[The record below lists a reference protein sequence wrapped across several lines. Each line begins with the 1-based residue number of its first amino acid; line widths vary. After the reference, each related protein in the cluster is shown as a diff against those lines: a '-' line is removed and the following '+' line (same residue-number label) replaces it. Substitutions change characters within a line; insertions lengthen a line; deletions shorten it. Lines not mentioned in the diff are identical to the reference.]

1 MAGPGS
7 LASANQHQIKI
18 DKMCSIILLNL
29 TLPLIT
35 QKRTVTISDAHELQK
50 NAFLARVQLRGRERQ
65 RTICHLSLGIYRKKD
80 WLLGNG

>member
-50 NAFLARVQLRGRERQ
+50 MLFYRGYNYEAESGNEPSV
-65 RTICHLSLGIYRKKD
+65 ICH
-80 WLLGNG
+80 